1 MFSIA
6 VHGASTWCLFSNIE
20 PVGFLIFGDGPGE
33 DLCVVENTTSYL
45 KLERVCFELQ
55 E

>member
-6 VHGASTWCLFSNIE
+6 AHGASTWCLFSNIE

-33 DLCVVENTTSYL
+33 DLRVVENTTSYL